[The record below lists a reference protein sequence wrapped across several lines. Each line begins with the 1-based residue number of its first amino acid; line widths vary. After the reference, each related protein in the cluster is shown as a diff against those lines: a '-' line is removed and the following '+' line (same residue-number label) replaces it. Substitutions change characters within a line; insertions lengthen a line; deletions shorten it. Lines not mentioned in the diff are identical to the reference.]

1 MINMNS
7 DTFIRVDKDK
17 VEKTLLNRCE
27 GQFKRNGLIVNGI
40 RYRNYD
46 YKDEYLENKKV
57 LVAYDENNVNKIWLI
72 ENGDYIE
79 FELIERSLQDK
90 TFEEVGVIKV
100 NKKKVINEAQIIKCK
115 SSIEIQKLLDDLVD
129 SFDKDVCVD
138 IKNVRKNRK
147 KEVKKK
153 TL

>member
-1 MINMNS
+1 M
-7 DTFIRVDKDK
+7 
-17 VEKTLLNRCE
+17 
-27 GQFKRNGLIVNGI
+27 
-40 RYRNYD
+40 
-46 YKDEYLENKKV
+46 ENKKV